1 MMSDVPLGCFL
12 SGGLDSSIIAA
23 LAIKN
28 NPKLKTF
35 SIGFDHNYF
44 SECNYVDEVA
54 QFIGSNH
61 FKYILTQED
70 FKKNFSSFLHAIDE
84 PYADSSAFAV
94 YLLSKYVKEDVT
106 VALSGDGADE
116 VFGGYRKH
124 FADFK
129 IRKMKG
135 SKKALLKL
143 TAAGLKS
150 FRSNRSDRWGELNR
164 KVQKLNKGLLLDHQS
179 RYIKWCQFIEE
190 DGREK
195 LLLHN
200 FESIA
205 PSFNDFDWED
215 LISMANSLEFRTPFL
230 DTKVVDFANSLPASY
245 KIDENGGKR
254 ILKDAFKEILPTSVL
269 NRSKKGFEIPIKQ
282 RLNDEIDKILNGPL
296 FTNGYLKNQD
306 LFKPEYINNLRLEW
320 NQPNFGDKTYMVWAL
335 IVFQYW
341 WNRNH
346 ASA

>member
-1 MMSDVPLGCFL
+1 M
-12 SGGLDSSIIAA
+12 
-23 LAIKN
+23 
-28 NPKLKTF
+28 T
-35 SIGFDHNYF
+35 
-44 SECNYVDEVA
+44 

-70 FKKNFSSFLHAIDE
+70 FQKNFSSFLHAIDE

-205 PSFNDFDWED
+205 PSFNDFETKLCGGQHEKHEGDSLFIPLQYGLEPQIID
-215 LISMANSLEFRTPFL
+215 VLERNVNFSNDRKALKAIRRIILEYKPDVVHTHASKAGALGRYAAYKEKVPVIVHTFYGHVFHSYFGKLKTVLIR
-230 DTKVVDFANSLPASY
+230 
-245 KIDENGGKR
+245 G
-254 ILKDAFKEILPTSVL
+254 
-269 NRSKKGFEIPIKQ
+269 
-282 RLNDEIDKILNGPL
+282 LNGFWPKSL
-296 FTNGYLKNQD
+296 TQ
-306 LFKPEYINNLRLEW
+306 
-320 NQPNFGDKTYMVWAL
+320 
-335 IVFQYW
+335 
-341 WNRNH
+341 
-346 ASA
+346 

>member
-1 MMSDVPLGCFL
+1 M
-12 SGGLDSSIIAA
+12 
-23 LAIKN
+23 
-28 NPKLKTF
+28 
-35 SIGFDHNYF
+35 
-44 SECNYVDEVA
+44 A

-116 VFGGYRKH
+116 VFGGYRKY

-215 LISMANSLEFRTPFL
+215 
-230 DTKVVDFANSLPASY
+230 
-245 KIDENGGKR
+245 
-254 ILKDAFKEILPTSVL
+254 
-269 NRSKKGFEIPIKQ
+269 
-282 RLNDEIDKILNGPL
+282 
-296 FTNGYLKNQD
+296 
-306 LFKPEYINNLRLEW
+306 
-320 NQPNFGDKTYMVWAL
+320 
-335 IVFQYW
+335 
-341 WNRNH
+341 
-346 ASA
+346 

>member
-1 MMSDVPLGCFL
+1 M
-12 SGGLDSSIIAA
+12 
-23 LAIKN
+23 
-28 NPKLKTF
+28 
-35 SIGFDHNYF
+35 
-44 SECNYVDEVA
+44 
-54 QFIGSNH
+54 
-61 FKYILTQED
+61 
-70 FKKNFSSFLHAIDE
+70 
-84 PYADSSAFAV
+84 
-94 YLLSKYVKEDVT
+94 KEDVT

-135 SKKALLKL
+135 SKKALLTL

-150 FRSNRSDRWGELNR
+150 FRSNRSDRRGELNR

-215 LISMANSLEFRTPFL
+215 LMSMANSLEFRTLFL

-254 ILKDAFKEILPTSVL
+254 ILKDAFKEILQTSVL

-282 RLNDEIDKILNGPL
+282 WLNDEIDEILNGPL
-296 FTNGYLKNQD
+296 FTNDYLKNQD
-306 LFKPEYINNLRLEW
+306 LFKPEYIKNL
-320 NQPNFGDKTYMVWAL
+320 
-335 IVFQYW
+335 
-341 WNRNH
+341 
-346 ASA
+346 